1 MLAWL
6 LLAGPAVAHEPEVLD
21 SNPAAG
27 EVLDQSPP
35 QIVIHFA
42 EELTSQK
49 STLIVLDAAGRQVD
63 NGDGGVD
70 LYDADHATLVATLP
84 PLADGRYTVQ
94 WAIVLLDGDES
105 SGTFDFTVGEVTAA
119 SSQNLIASAPSP
131 RPAAG
136 GSLPVWL
143 SAALV
148 LALLLVVGISL
159 RRRLARDN

>member
-27 EVLDQSPP
+27 AVLDQPPP
-35 QIVIHFA
+35 QIVIHFN
-42 EELTSQK
+42 EELATQK
-49 STLIVLDAAGRQVD
+49 SRLIVLDAAGRQVD

-94 WAIVLLDGDES
+94 WAVVLLDGDES
-105 SGTFDFTVGEVTAA
+105 HGAFDFTVGGFAA
-119 SSQNLIASAPSP
+119 APGQNLTANAPSP

-136 GSLPVWL
+136 GSFTVWL
-143 SAALV
+143 SGALG
-148 LALLLVVGISL
+148 LAFLMIVGLSL